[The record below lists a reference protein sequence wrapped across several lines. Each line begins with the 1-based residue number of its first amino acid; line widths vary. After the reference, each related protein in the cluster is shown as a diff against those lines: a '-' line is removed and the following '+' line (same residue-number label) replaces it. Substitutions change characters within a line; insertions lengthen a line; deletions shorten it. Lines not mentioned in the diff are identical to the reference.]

1 MAIKD
6 ISKEGVSLA
15 IRQFDLVG
23 RDGMLD
29 HYGGGR
35 SIKLYIEKNNQY
47 YDQKLIIRAAHC
59 LELLGSAPSFTAEQ
73 AKNRLENLGFRVVP
87 RDFRSELE

>member
-23 RDGMLD
+23 RDHMLEK
-29 HYGGGR
+29 YGGR
-35 SIKLYIEKNNQY
+35 KSIKWYIKKNNQY

-59 LELLGSAPSFTAEQ
+59 LELLVPAPNFDAGQ
-73 AKNRLENLGFRVVP
+73 ARNRLEKLGFRVVS
-87 RDFRSELE
+87 RD

>member
-15 IRQFDLVG
+15 IGQFDLVG
-23 RDGMLD
+23 RDDMLE

-35 SIKLYIEKNNQY
+35 SIKWYIEKNNQY
-47 YDQKLIIRAAHC
+47 YDQKLIIRAAHG
-59 LELLGSAPSFTAEQ
+59 LQLLGSAPRFTAGQ
-73 AKNRLENLGFRVVP
+73 ARYHLKKLGFRVVS
-87 RDFRSELE
+87 RDFRSGLE

>member
-6 ISKEGVSLA
+6 ISREGVSLA

-23 RDGMLD
+23 RDDMLKK
-29 HYGGGR
+29 YGGGK
-35 SIKLYIEKNNQY
+35 SIKWYIEKNNHY

-73 AKNRLENLGFRVVP
+73 AKNRLKNLGFRVVS
-87 RDFRSELE
+87 RD

>member
-15 IRQFDLVG
+15 IGQFDLVG
-23 RDGMLD
+23 RDDMLE

-35 SIKLYIEKNNQY
+35 SIKWYIEKNNQY
-47 YDQKLIIRAAHC
+47 YDQKLIIRAAHS
-59 LELLGSAPSFTAEQ
+59 LELLVPAPKFKAGQ
-73 AKNRLENLGFRVVP
+73 ARNRLEKLGFRVVS
-87 RDFRSELE
+87 RD